1 MVVATVSQYLLQV
14 ASVVMVG
21 HLGQVSLSAVAIAT
35 ALTNVTGFSLLSG
48 LAGGLETLCG
58 QAYGAHQYG
67 KLGIYT
73 YSATIS
79 LAFVCLPIC
88 LLWIFMDKL
97 LILIG
102 QDPLI
107 AHEARNY
114 SIWLIPGLYG
124 SAILKPLVRYLQ
136 TQSLIFPMLI
146 SSLIILG
153 LHIPI
158 CWSLV
163 FKLELGNVGAAVA
176 ISISSWLNVVLL
188 VLYVKYSSACEKTR
202 MSFSKDA
209 FFVMGEFFH
218 FAVPAAVMVCL
229 KWWSC
234 ELLTLLS
241 GLLPNPKLES
251 SILAIC
257 LTITTL
263 HFTIPYGLG
272 AVASTRVSNE
282 LGAGNPQAARVAVW
296 AVMFLAIIETTV
308 VSTTLF
314 CCRYVLGYAYS
325 SDKQIVDNVAVMAP
339 LICLSIVMDSIQGV
353 LSGVARGSGWQ
364 HIGAYINLGA
374 FYVVGLPVA
383 IILGFVVH
391 LKAKGL
397 WIGIVTGSVVQSTL
411 LSIITGF
418 TNWKKQANKAR
429 ERIFEGPS
437 SVENRSE
444 LNEPKRISDEV
455 FELLFEPS
463 EKKLFLMISATTF
476 KRPCKIALHNFECLC
491 EAQIKGMFKAL

>member
-1 MVVATVSQYLLQV
+1 MGVEKMQLGSREEKRCEEVTWGGFAGELKKVGCLAAPMVVATVSQYLLQV

-35 ALTNVTGFSLLSG
+35 ALTNVTGFSLLVSLLLFSNSCHER

-79 LAFVCLPIC
+79 LALVCLPIC

-218 FAVPAAVMVCL
+218 FAVPAAVIL

-325 SDKQIVDNVAVMAP
+325 QRQANCGQRCSNGSSDLSLHCHGQHTRSSFWLVP
-339 LICLSIVMDSIQGV
+339 CLPCTLFSLICFS
-353 LSGVARGSGWQ
+353 
-364 HIGAYINLGA
+364 HA
-374 FYVVGLPVA
+374 FKSY
-383 IILGFVVH
+383 
-391 LKAKGL
+391 
-397 WIGIVTGSVVQSTL
+397 STL
-411 LSIITGF
+411 LSIITGL

-455 FELLFEPS
+455 V
-463 EKKLFLMISATTF
+463 T
-476 KRPCKIALHNFECLC
+476 N
-491 EAQIKGMFKAL
+491 